1 MINIAHKGLW
11 SFSPILLCLFFSRF
25 FSFGDTKNTKTMQP
39 EVVLFLFLKL
49 SIVASK
55 VKLTFYFYLFLVSE
69 RKHWRVVS
77 LVSVLKWYVKCIYY
91 VYLPDCTYSLY
102 TVLCLPYW
110 SQRMQHNYSRIP
122 CWTWTVQ
129 DRAPHGKHMQDTV
142 VLPIPSCGVRCG
154 AAWMIGF
161 MRANKSPKKGSRKQV
176 PKCCRSSKCHMLW
189 ASLPS
194 DFYNIIFSSTGRCLL
209 KYSVILCYDKLIVA
223 VTVAMSLTGFTG
235 LTPPETCLQK
245 QSLVHLRCR
254 LFVPCWNRN
263 TSSTASGWLT
273 QWLDISWI
281 SEAELSMHLA
291 KLSLS
296 LLSFTGLREPVCCS
310 MHKSLHRPQELLLC
324 ARLKG

>member
-1 MINIAHKGLW
+1 MVFFVYSA
-11 SFSPILLCLFFSRF
+11 LF
-25 FSFGDTKNTKTMQP
+25 
-39 EVVLFLFLKL
+39 VFLKVFQL
-49 SIVASK
+49 WWYQKHKDNATRSCC
-55 VKLTFYFYLFLVSE
+55 FYFSNYPSLLAKWSSHSISIYFWFLSGNIDVF
-69 RKHWRVVS
+69 VS

-161 MRANKSPKKGSRKQV
+161 MRANKSPKKGFRKQV

-296 LLSFTGLREPVCCS
+296 LLSFTGLREPICCS